1 MESGFKISKKEWGV
15 ALLIILNLLTLAALW
30 LTIFHRSPGG
40 PPPWSGGGAQ
50 DPQRFLSRGLQLT
63 ESQTKE
69 FDDLRDRFLKTAGPL
84 HEEIGRLK
92 EALIEEMFRPSL
104 DQARIKS
111 LIEGIG
117 VRREDEEKRLLNHF
131 LDLVNACPPDQK
143 AKFQSLMREF
153 MTMIGALDPPRP
165 PRGPSRPG
173 DGPKNGEDG
182 GPPVNLRGGRPPLR

>member
-15 ALLIILNLLTLAALW
+15 ARLIILNLLTLAALW

-165 PRGPSRPG
+165 PQSPSRPG
-173 DGPKNGEDG
+173 DS
-182 GPPVNLRGGRPPLR
+182 PPFR

>member
-1 MESGFKISKKEWGV
+1 MESGFKISKKKWGV
-15 ALLIILNLLTLAALW
+15 ALLVILNLLTLAALW
-30 LTIFHRSPGG
+30 LTMFHRSPGG
-40 PPPWSGGGAQ
+40 PPPWSGEAQ
-50 DPQRFLSRGLQLT
+50 DPQRFLSRELHLT
-63 ESQTKE
+63 EPQTKE
-69 FDDLRDRFLKTAGPL
+69 FDDLRDQFLKAAGPL

-131 LDLVNACPPDQK
+131 LDLVNACPPERK
-143 AKFQSLMREF
+143 AKFQAIMREF

-165 PRGPSRPG
+165 PQSPSRPG
-173 DGPKNGEDG
+173 DSS
-182 GPPVNLRGGRPPLR
+182 PLR